1 LNILQTSSCITSKL
15 ETMIEGRIKLDQEG
29 INEYDENMNE
39 YLRETYKHDLNVY
52 VQQKPQNDKVIEQY
66 ENKLKK

>member
-1 LNILQTSSCITSKL
+1 
-15 ETMIEGRIKLDQEG
+15 MIEGRIKLDQEG